1 MISNTSNSTNLRIIN
16 RANFKTENNLI
27 GKLANLQFHSEQ
39 DFNFAIANKRAIA
52 LELKNEGYEF
62 IGLQLEGKPLALEH
76 KIADLVRDNNLIDV
90 SVKLSEP
97 KAVFTFRLDLEG
109 IYKDVIVGD
118 HLKHRLWGFEPDE
131 FKGRYMES
139 ILPVEIARERREYF
153 SKAIFRNEP
162 ITYEQNAICDG
173 EPLNKMVSI
182 YPNTEEAIVIVSDL

>member
-1 MISNTSNSTNLRIIN
+1 
-16 RANFKTENNLI
+16 LI

-97 KAVFTFRLDLEG
+97 KAVFVFRLDLEG
-109 IYKDVIVGD
+109 IYKDLTLSA
-118 HLKHRLWGFEPDE
+118 LKRLRFQ
-131 FKGRYMES
+131 S
-139 ILPVEIARERREYF
+139 
-153 SKAIFRNEP
+153 N
-162 ITYEQNAICDG
+162 
-173 EPLNKMVSI
+173 
-182 YPNTEEAIVIVSDL
+182 